1 MFPFP
6 CTNNN
11 EVICGS
17 AIKEIEY
24 WNDNFHMNFYGAYI
38 GVNSGF
44 HYSISG
50 ICKEKIQYP
59 GKIIT
64 VPLTVKMEGK
74 VDALINFNW
83 GVIIDLNGKVDL
95 DDNVG
100 GSTYECK

>member
-1 MFPFP
+1 
-6 CTNNN
+6 
-11 EVICGS
+11 
-17 AIKEIEY
+17 
-24 WNDNFHMNFYGAYI
+24 MNFYGAYI

-74 VDALINFNW
+74 VIALINFNW